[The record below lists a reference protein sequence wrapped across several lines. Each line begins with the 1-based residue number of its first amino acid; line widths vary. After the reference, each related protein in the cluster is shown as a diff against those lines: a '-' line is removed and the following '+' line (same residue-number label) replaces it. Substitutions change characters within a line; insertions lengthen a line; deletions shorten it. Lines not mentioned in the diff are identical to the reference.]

1 MKRRRIRFRRKASTI
16 LSICALLLALC
27 AGWAAAEAPDEV
39 APDIEAQVDL
49 LAVDHRLYEL
59 GYRDAACNGV
69 LDEITVNALK
79 NFQQVNGLTP
89 TGVPDS
95 VTVELLLSERA
106 VSEGE
111 YLQNEVTQRQHA
123 GVLAEGAYGD
133 AVLKLQRALKECGYF
148 SNSCDGAYG
157 AATAAAVSRF
167 QLANGLRI
175 TGSADGAVLLRL
187 YADAPLTWDDF
198 LRSCCVS
205 VGDSG
210 DGVRLIQRCLLNR
223 GYFQG
228 ECTGKYGGGTRQA
241 VMRLQAENKL
251 EQSGNVDMDTA
262 QALLFD
268 AARLMRE
275 EAALCPGDTGAEAR
289 RMCARLR
296 ELGYAAADSYNAQ
309 TQLALMQFQLV
320 NGLPVSDIAEAETL
334 DKLYADSARRAS
346 EFAASGE
353 VIEPDAAAL
362 TEIALA
368 AEAQLGQKMEFDSD
382 FGFVQYLYL
391 KCGFPLMDD
400 THIELTPQADI
411 TAAMPGQAITLDAG
425 ECRLTGVVGTDGAW
439 IYRSNSGYV
448 VRRYPETM
456 TVDAYYLNRMSEAS
470 R

>member
-1 MKRRRIRFRRKASTI
+1 
-16 LSICALLLALC
+16 
-27 AGWAAAEAPDEV
+27 
-39 APDIEAQVDL
+39 
-49 LAVDHRLYEL
+49 
-59 GYRDAACNGV
+59 
-69 LDEITVNALK
+69 
-79 NFQQVNGLTP
+79 
-89 TGVPDS
+89 
-95 VTVELLLSERA
+95 
-106 VSEGE
+106 
-111 YLQNEVTQRQHA
+111 
-123 GVLAEGAYGD
+123 
-133 AVLKLQRALKECGYF
+133 
-148 SNSCDGAYG
+148 
-157 AATAAAVSRF
+157 
-167 QLANGLRI
+167 
-175 TGSADGAVLLRL
+175 
-187 YADAPLTWDDF
+187 
-198 LRSCCVS
+198 
-205 VGDSG
+205 
-210 DGVRLIQRCLLNR
+210 
-223 GYFQG
+223 
-228 ECTGKYGGGTRQA
+228 
-241 VMRLQAENKL
+241 
-251 EQSGNVDMDTA
+251 
-262 QALLFD
+262 
-268 AARLMRE
+268 
-275 EAALCPGDTGAEAR
+275 
-289 RMCARLR
+289 MCAMLR

-425 ECRLTGVVGTDGAW
+425 ERRLTGVVGTDGAW